1 MQTNF
6 KPVYLIQ
13 FNRHLLNFFC
23 AFCFGLLHLEQASAQ
38 DNQAEPFVLNNR
50 IGLVIDSME
59 AEYFNLFPTLDGV
72 KSAVYRRDNFGNV
85 RMLLSL
91 SNGKDT
97 TLTFSKLAA
106 AELSK
111 YIEKQEILTDS
122 SNIIN
127 WSLLPGYGLSRLNFF
142 ENHGSMVYVR
152 MMDKT
157 TIGGKL
163 LRLTDSTVIL
173 WTSMRAFRPQLFPEY
188 IKSIPVQDIQ
198 RIDRK
203 QDLSGKIFGITI
215 GVGLG
220 VALFAATVDIG
231 SLETI
236 NVQQTLAVLA
246 AGALIG
252 GGLGFIYDF
261 STISRRKY
269 RLDGQLNPYLK
280 IKSNLEKRAMFSK
293 IYPPEL
299 YN

>member
-1 MQTNF
+1 MG
-6 KPVYLIQ
+6 I
-13 FNRHLLNFFC
+13 FFYGS
-23 AFCFGLLHLEQASAQ
+23 AAAQ
-38 DNQAEPFVLNNR
+38 DNPAETFVLSSR
-50 IGLVIDSME
+50 IGLEIDSLE

-72 KSAVYRRDNFGNV
+72 KSAVYRRDNFGNL

-97 TLTFSKLAA
+97 TFTFSKLAA
-106 AELSK
+106 VELSK
-111 YIEKQEILTDS
+111 YIDKQEILTDS
-122 SNIIN
+122 SDLIN

-142 ENHGSMVYVR
+142 ENHGSMVYLR
-152 MMDKT
+152 MRDKT
-157 TIGGKL
+157 TIAGKL
-163 LRLTDSTVIL
+163 LRLTDSTVVL
-173 WTSMRAFRPQLFPEY
+173 WTSKSPFRPQLFPEY
-188 IKSIPVQDIQ
+188 IKWIPVQDIQ

-203 QDLSGKIFGITI
+203 QDLSGKIFGITL

-246 AGALIG
+246 AGALVG
-252 GGLGFIYDF
+252 GAVGFIYDF

-269 RLDGQLNPYLK
+269 RLDCQVNQYLK
-280 IKSNLEKRAMFSK
+280 IKSNLDKRAMFSK